1 MNAAGYVVP
10 AVLRGAMF
18 VPGQGAG
25 RREPARV
32 TAGAPEVLVGLRP
45 ECFLAAG
52 DKGGLLQGEVEVI
65 EQLGAESYLYLRIR
79 GLDVVEHNDRPGEL
93 AGAICARLNDPVEI
107 KTGEPMSLGLRPE
120 LVRLFDEKTGI
131 SRLG

>member
-1 MNAAGYVVP
+1 
-10 AVLRGAMF
+10 
-18 VPGQGAG
+18 
-25 RREPARV
+25 V
-32 TAGAPEVLVGLRP
+32 TPGAPEVLVGLRP

-52 DKGGLLQGEVEVI
+52 AKGGLLQGEVEVI